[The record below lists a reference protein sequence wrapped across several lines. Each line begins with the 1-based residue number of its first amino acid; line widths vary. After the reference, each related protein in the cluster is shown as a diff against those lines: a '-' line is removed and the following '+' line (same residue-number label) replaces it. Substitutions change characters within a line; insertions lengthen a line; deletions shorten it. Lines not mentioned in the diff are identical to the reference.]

1 METIKQLCAM
11 LKKHLDWRVYQD
23 AADGFVPAE
32 GVPGPSI
39 IKYEDGQD
47 GKVKIAL
54 QKGELGWKQVLQDW
68 AFCFADSK

>member
-1 METIKQLCAM
+1 M
-11 LKKHLDWRVYQD
+11 HLDWRVYQD

-32 GVPGPSI
+32 SVPGPSI
-39 IKYEDGQD
+39 IKYEDGQE